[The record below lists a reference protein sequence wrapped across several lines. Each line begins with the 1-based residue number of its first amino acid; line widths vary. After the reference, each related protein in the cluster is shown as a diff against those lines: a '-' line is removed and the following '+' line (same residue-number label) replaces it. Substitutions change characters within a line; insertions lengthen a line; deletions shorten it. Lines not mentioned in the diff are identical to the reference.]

1 MTMDVIAKKI
11 PKGRIPTL
19 LESFVM
25 GLFGD
30 RGSGKSAAMAYYGI
44 AEHEAGRKIFYY
56 QEDFGLDIPGAE
68 AMPPKELI
76 SMPDKLN
83 GATVLIDEMQELLS
97 KYRTNST
104 SSMLLMSFFRQT
116 RKRGANVVFTSNDP
130 DGINKSLANQ
140 TDMHAMCNMITDQ
153 RCYKVGYHLASCAD
167 TVRMKV
173 KDTQG
178 KHGLLANRKDGRRG
192 FVQHLV
198 GIGDVYPYY
207 NTGSIAD
214 PADVMGL
221 NKGTLLSSRAQQT
234 LGMTWEQFDDK
245 LANEIVP
252 GLVAG
257 RYNTI
262 VPSLFVKTLQK
273 EMGIPMNGNDP
284 MAPNILGTRLRS
296 IGLIPTRVAKGMVYK
311 LPPLERLQEWADGVW
326 STEMQD

>member
-1 MTMDVIAKKI
+1 MTTELVKKV
-11 PKGRIPTL
+11 PAGRIPTL
-19 LESFVM
+19 LQSYVM

-44 AEHEAGRKIFYY
+44 AEHEAGRPIFYY
-56 QEDFGLDIPGAE
+56 PEDFGLNVPGAQ
-68 AMPPKELI
+68 AMSPKELI
-76 SMPDKLN
+76 AMPDKLT
-83 GATVLIDEMQELLS
+83 GATVLMDEMQELLS

-116 RKRGANVVFTSNDP
+116 RKRGANVIFTSNDP

-140 TDMHAMCNMITDQ
+140 TDMHAICNMITDD

-167 TVRMKV
+167 TVRMRV

-178 KHGLLANRKDGRRG
+178 KHGLIANRKDGRRG

-198 GIGDVYPYY
+198 GIGDVYPFY

-221 NKGTLLSSRAQQT
+221 NKNSLLNTRAQQK
-234 LGMTWEQFDDK
+234 LGMTWEEFDEK

-257 RYNTI
+257 GYDKI
-262 VPSLFVKTLQK
+262 VPSLFVKTLQN
-273 EMGIPMNGNDP
+273 ELGIPSKENPP
-284 MAPNILGTRLRS
+284 MGAAILGKRLQA
-296 IGLIPTRVAKGMVYK
+296 IGLTPTKHAKHNVYK
-311 LPPLERLQEWADGVW
+311 LPPLNKLQEWADGVW
-326 STEMQD
+326 SGDLED